1 MDYYF
6 LVITIIDVFALSV
19 MCVFVKCNE
28 TLKKELRFWFITSF
42 LLIIIISILE
52 LLTVIVDNGPASLRW
67 VNILANYLGFGLTP
81 AVSIVLSFTL
91 GENRAKKKAIAV
103 ELIYLLFL
111 AISLPFG
118 MVFYVDQNNHYI
130 RGDAFGLYLATYCM
144 SIIYLLIATVEIAS
158 KYQSRSK
165 NSIYLIAVFL
175 LIGSKIQIACPQ
187 IHISWLCVTLLAMLY
202 YLYCNI
208 IWQQLDGLTGLLN
221 QNSYLNQTLSLNR
234 DTTLIVF
241 DIDDFKD
248 VNDNYSHLVGDECL
262 KEVAAAIREAYSK
275 DGFCYRMGGD
285 EFCVLLNIDADQD
298 ACEKVLMDELEA
310 RKKSL
315 SMMPSV
321 SFGCATFRVG
331 DDIEKVKNIADKNMY
346 RMKSLHKGY

>member
-1 MDYYF
+1 M
-6 LVITIIDVFALSV
+6 
-19 MCVFVKCNE
+19 
-28 TLKKELRFWFITSF
+28 
-42 LLIIIISILE
+42 
-52 LLTVIVDNGPASLRW
+52 
-67 VNILANYLGFGLTP
+67 
-81 AVSIVLSFTL
+81 
-91 GENRAKKKAIAV
+91 
-103 ELIYLLFL
+103 
-111 AISLPFG
+111 
-118 MVFYVDQNNHYI
+118 
-130 RGDAFGLYLATYCM
+130 
-144 SIIYLLIATVEIAS
+144 
-158 KYQSRSK
+158 
-165 NSIYLIAVFL
+165 
-175 LIGSKIQIACPQ
+175 
-187 IHISWLCVTLLAMLY
+187 
-202 YLYCNI
+202 
-208 IWQQLDGLTGLLN
+208 
-221 QNSYLNQTLSLNR
+221 
-234 DTTLIVF
+234 F

-298 ACEKVLMDELEA
+298 ACEKVLMNELEA